1 MESPK
6 FLFQSAIIKDAK
18 FKKKRKEEGREGRKE
33 GRVGRNNFSNDVYA
47 DKL

>member
-18 FKKKRKEEGREGRKE
+18 FKKKRKEEGRKE
-33 GRVGRNNFSNDVYA
+33 GRIGRNNFSNDVYA
-47 DKL
+47 DKW